1 MDFPIIWAY
10 FHFFRV
16 YKDPLHGY
24 GASIGI
30 SKCLYQTTKF
40 PILKADTNV
49 SYESTYFS
57 KLCANNMLGLYK
69 NLCSLV
75 VSPYSGGKKLVSSLV
90 ERKDVSFIF
99 TIFPKNFLNK
109 WYLIWKP
116 LYRVFRISKEIGR
129 GNILRVA
136 TPPQL
141 KKQEHL
147 EISDMYV
154 QKCKSFKI

>member
-1 MDFPIIWAY
+1 MKLHNFLHKKMDFPIIWAY

-49 SYESTYFS
+49 SYESTYLS

-90 ERKDVSFIF
+90 ERKDVSFILPSF
-99 TIFPKNFLNK
+99 Q
-109 WYLIWKP
+109 
-116 LYRVFRISKEIGR
+116 RISKTNDTSFESP
-129 GNILRVA
+129 NIR
-136 TPPQL
+136 PL
-141 KKQEHL
+141 KLGKKL
-147 EISDMYV
+147 GMLS
-154 QKCKSFKI
+154 SWGWPGPLN